1 MFPYIEER
9 VAYGRSIRE
18 RADCLVEAHGAEAE
32 AEALR
37 AAREPGVAAAE
48 ESFWVAVAARV
59 ARGRAT
65 GCGTGLRH

>member
-1 MFPYIEER
+1 MGAVFPNIEER

-18 RADCLVEAHGAEAE
+18 RADCLVEAHGTDAE

-48 ESFWVAVAARV
+48 AAFWVAVAARV
-59 ARGRAT
+59 ARGRA
-65 GCGTGLRH
+65 GHACH